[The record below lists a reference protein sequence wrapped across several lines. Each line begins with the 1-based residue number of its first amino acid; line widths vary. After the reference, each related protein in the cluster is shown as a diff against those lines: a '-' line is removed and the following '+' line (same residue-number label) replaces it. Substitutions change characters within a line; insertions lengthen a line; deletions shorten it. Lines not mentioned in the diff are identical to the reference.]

1 MDGEF
6 LRNCPLQ
13 RSHYLGASEIAC
25 ILGISPFGDKFKVWY
40 GKTHPKEFDSTPT
53 GKMQLGLDTEDF
65 VLTQFEKRF
74 NTTVTRKQERMHH
87 WLEDWAGCT
96 LDGMAVVNGEKAV
109 IEAKTI
115 GTSIYNTPPEYYVIQ
130 VLWQQWV
137 AGVDQGYLVVWST
150 KDLAFETY
158 AIHIADHQAKL
169 TEAVQAGK
177 EFWMNHVLT
186 GIPPERNTTER
197 QDKELPED
205 LLEEYCHVQDQIKD
219 LTVRKDILR
228 QQIVEAMGCPSDLKS
243 QSSKYQLDITTTQT
257 KRLNSKKLESDN
269 PTLVQNYF
277 ETSSS
282 QRVVAKRLSARI
294 S

>member
-1 MDGEF
+1 MI
-6 LRNCPLQ
+6 LRTRSAWFSLQILKILPTHGWGISKDCYLQ
-13 RSHYLGASEIAC
+13 RHNYLGASEIAC
-25 ILGISPFGDKFKVWY
+25 VLGISPFGDKFKVWH
-40 GKTHPKEFDSTPT
+40 GKTYPKEDSIPT
-53 GKMQLGLDTEDF
+53 GKMRLGLDTEDF

-74 NTTVTRKQERMHH
+74 NTTVTRKQERMRH

-115 GTSIYNTPPEYYVIQ
+115 GTSIYNTPPDYYVIQ

-150 KDLAFETY
+150 KDLAFESY
-158 AIHIADHQAKL
+158 PIHIADYQAKL
-169 TEAVQAGK
+169 TEAV
-177 EFWMNHVLT
+177 
-186 GIPPERNTTER
+186 
-197 QDKELPED
+197 
-205 LLEEYCHVQDQIKD
+205 
-219 LTVRKDILR
+219 
-228 QQIVEAMGCPSDLKS
+228 QIVEAMGCPSELKS
-243 QSSKYQLDITTTQT
+243 QSSKFQLDITTTQT

-269 PTLVQNYF
+269 PELVQNYF